1 LIRAVATLRHEEATA
16 SEGWKGNG
24 RRQRRKG
31 EGRERE
37 RRGRGE
43 GKGRIA
49 SSLFKFWLR
58 AW

>member
-1 LIRAVATLRHEEATA
+1 VIRAVATLRHEEATA
-16 SEGWKGNG
+16 SEAWKGNG

-31 EGRERE
+31 EGRGRKT
-37 RRGRGE
+37 RGGE